1 MSVSEALLAV
11 VLRLLGYFDANMSL
25 LTVTGHTLPPS
36 WEEICSD
43 IHTPVAFLLA
53 ALKLNPCNHNLIGDS
68 PQQAF

>member
-36 WEEICSD
+36 
-43 IHTPVAFLLA
+43 
-53 ALKLNPCNHNLIGDS
+53 
-68 PQQAF
+68 